1 MNIVYCIYVLPKFLA
16 LYMECLGL
24 KKVNIVEVFNW
35 LNETKLKWG
44 GGCWISILRG
54 SLCVNVFHD
63 MCKRM
68 YFFEGYYVKV
78 FWFLPP
84 YYYLQISTYLNNPKI
99 NLNFMF
105 ALNFDTIYLFEFLIL
120 VEGMK
125 SDILWEITSTETTL
139 PCN

>member
-1 MNIVYCIYVLPKFLA
+1 
-16 LYMECLGL
+16 
-24 KKVNIVEVFNW
+24 
-35 LNETKLKWG
+35 
-44 GGCWISILRG
+44 
-54 SLCVNVFHD
+54 